1 MGEIGLAL
9 TFALIRV
16 GPGVAA
22 TPQQP
27 DLGVRAIGMGGAFTA
42 VASDA
47 TVVNWNPA
55 AVVSLQR
62 QELAL
67 SYADRF
73 GLGLKESYLSYVL
86 PIGESHAV
94 GIDWFN
100 RGFDD
105 DHSGL
110 GLESHANKISLAYA
124 YRNHIE
130 RLPRFIG
137 NASMGINAKFR
148 SQDADLDGITV
159 MDASGFGLDAGLLLP
174 LPYGVRLG
182 LAVQDI
188 GGTSLEHDG
197 GLSEEVFE
205 ARYRVGLAHKPIEG
219 LTVGADLDDHF
230 RVGAEYWIRG
240 QLALRAGLKTELDTP
255 ESFADATTA
264 TFGLGVNY
272 RFARFDYA
280 YERHPVLD
288 ATHYTSLSLSYNPRV
303 VAIKDATIRPNP
315 IFRSLY
321 RYYEESDF
329 CDVVISNS
337 APEPI
342 EATVSILLPKVMT
355 VPHLEKIVLPPQ
367 STEKYSFKI
376 TFDHDLFNAPEAY
389 YDNLVTPLLTV
400 TYTRNRAEQTVD
412 RLLERVYVAGK
423 GKLSWNIDG
432 MAAAFVTPGDLA
444 VSGMARGLVQRYDE
458 LLSSK
463 FNRSNIGKAVLLFD
477 AMGVYRISYQADQ
490 KTPFANVSDDKTI
503 FDTVQYPSE
512 LLYKPEGT
520 DTKLGDCD
528 DLTVLYASL
537 LENLN
542 IDTAFLEANDPGK
555 GHIYLMFDSGVPRDR
570 TEDHFTSA
578 AEYVE
583 WEGRIWIPVETTMSG
598 FTFADA
604 WRNGVSE
611 YKRLK
616 ASKLIKE
623 VNVWQWMQTYKPAV
637 LPAIAIELP
646 PAAAIDSLLSRDVVY
661 FDQHTDQIALGS
673 VTSLDTPD
681 GAYDAGVAYLR
692 ANHLEKAQ
700 DMFGRT
706 LAMNADHADALNAQG
721 VILTKRGQYE
731 EALELFRHS
740 LQLVDDNGVRI
751 NIALAYL
758 LQGERQSADRVFEEV
773 VALDETYGELFEFL
787 STVGDSQGAYDIGV
801 SYLRQARLDQAEEQ
815 FDQALKADPRFA
827 DARNAKGIVLC
838 RRGRY
843 AEALQL
849 FSEASDLEPDQTGY
863 RLNIALAHFLMG
875 NHQMAD
881 VAYRQVL
888 SQDDSYAGRFEFLS
902 ATGSAGENYGIA
914 ADLMQQ
920 GEWDK
925 ALERLDRALSA
936 DASMGDAYNSKGVIL
951 AKQKDYDGA
960 YEMFEQAEQLMPDN
974 PGVRLNMAIIRYLQ
988 GRRHEAALIY
998 QQAVRMDSRYEGF
1011 LGFLTDE

>member
-1 MGEIGLAL
+1 VEIGLAL
-9 TFALIRV
+9 MLTLTRV
-16 GPGVAA
+16 APGA
-22 TPQQP
+22 TDNAQQP

-73 GLGLKESYLSYVL
+73 KLGLKESYLSYVL

-94 GIDWFN
+94 GFDWFN

-105 DHSGL
+105 DQGGL
-110 GLESHANKISLAYA
+110 GLESRANKISLAYA
-124 YRNHIE
+124 YRNNID
-130 RLPRFIG
+130 RLRPYIG
-137 NASMGINAKFR
+137 NASVGISGKFR

-174 LPYGVRLG
+174 LPFGLRLG

-188 GGTSLEHDG
+188 GGTALEHDS

-205 ARYRVGLAHKPIEG
+205 AHYRIGLAHKPLEG

-230 RVGAEYWIRG
+230 RLGAEYWIRG
-240 QLALRAGLKTELDTP
+240 QLALRAGFKSELDTP

-303 VAIKDATIRPNP
+303 VTIKDATIRPNP
-315 IFRSLY
+315 VFRSLY
-321 RYYEESDF
+321 RHYEESDF
-329 CDVVISNS
+329 FDVVISNS

-342 EATVSILLPKVMT
+342 EATVEILLPKVMS
-355 VPHLEKIVLPPQ
+355 VPHLEKVVLPPQ
-367 STEKYSFKI
+367 STEKYAFKI
-376 TFDHDLFNAPEAY
+376 TFDHDLFNEPEAY
-389 YDNLVTPLLTV
+389 YDNFVTPLLTV
-400 TYTRNRAEQTVD
+400 TYTRNRAEQTVE
-412 RLLERVYVAGK
+412 RQLERVYIAGK
-423 GKLSWNIDG
+423 GKLSWNKKG
-432 MAAAFVTPGDLA
+432 MAAAFVTPSDLA

-458 LLSSK
+458 LLSGK

-520 DTKLGDCD
+520 TTKLGDCD

-537 LENLN
+537 LENLS

-570 TEDHFTSA
+570 AEDHFVST

-583 WEGRIWIPVETTMSG
+583 WEGRIWIPVETTMFG

-604 WRNGVSE
+604 WRIGVSE

-616 ASKLIKE
+616 PKELIDE
-623 VNVWQWMQTYKPAV
+623 VYVQQWLQIYKPAV
-637 LPAIAIELP
+637 LPAIAVDLP
-646 PAAAIDSLLSRDVVY
+646 SVAALDSLLSRDVEY
-661 FDQHTDQIALGS
+661 FDQHTDRIALGS

-700 DMFGRT
+700 RMFSRT
-706 LAMNADHADALNAQG
+706 LAMDGDHADALNAQG
-721 VILTKRGQYE
+721 VILTKRGRYE

-740 LQLVDDNGVRI
+740 LQLDDDNGVRI

-801 SYLRQARLDQAEEQ
+801 SYLRQVRLDQAEEQ

-827 DARNAKGIVLC
+827 DARNAKGIVLS

-843 AEALQL
+843 AEALQN
-849 FSEASDLEPDQTGY
+849 FSQAADLAPDQLGY
-863 RLNIALAHFLMG
+863 QLNIAVAHYLMG

-881 VAYRQVL
+881 VVYRQVV
-888 SQDDSYAGRFEFLS
+888 SRDDSYEGRFEFLA
-902 ATGSAGENYGIA
+902 ATGSADENYGIA
-914 ADLMQQ
+914 ADYMQQ

-925 ALERLDRALSA
+925 ALERLDQALSA
-936 DASMGDAYNSKGVIL
+936 DASMGDAYNSRGVVL
-951 AKQKDYDGA
+951 AKQKDYAGA
-960 YEMFEQAEQLMPDN
+960 YEMFEQAEGLMPDN
-974 PGVRLNMAIIRYLQ
+974 PGVRINMAIIRYLQ

-998 QQAVRMDSRYEGF
+998 QQAVRLNSRYEGF
-1011 LGFLTDE
+1011 LDFLAGE

>member
-1 MGEIGLAL
+1 MGGIGLAL
-9 TFALIRV
+9 TFALIRA
-16 GPGVAA
+16 GAGVAA

-47 TVVNWNPA
+47 TVVSWNPA

-105 DHSGL
+105 DQGGL
-110 GLESHANKISLAYA
+110 GLESGANKISLAYA
-124 YRNHIE
+124 YRNDID
-130 RLPRFIG
+130 RLRPIIG
-137 NASMGINAKFR
+137 NASVGISAKFR
-148 SQDADLDGITV
+148 SQKADLDGITV
-159 MDASGFGLDAGLLLP
+159 MDASGLGLDAGLLLP
-174 LPYGVRLG
+174 LPFGARLG

-188 GGTSLEHDG
+188 GGTSLEHDS
-197 GLSEEVFE
+197 GLSENVFE

-240 QLALRAGLKTELDTP
+240 QLALRAGIKTERDSP
-255 ESFADATTA
+255 ESFADATTS

-272 RFARFDYA
+272 RFARIDYA

-288 ATHYTSLSLSYNPRV
+288 ATHYTALSLSYNPRV

-321 RYYEESDF
+321 RHYEESDF

-355 VPHLEKIVLPPQ
+355 VPHQENIVLPAQ
-367 STEKYSFKI
+367 STEKYAFKI
-376 TFDHDLFNAPEAY
+376 TFDHDLFNEPQAY

-423 GKLSWNIDG
+423 GKLSWNIPG
-432 MAAAFVTPGDLA
+432 MAAAFVTPDDLA

-512 LLYKPEGT
+512 LLHKPEGT
-520 DTKLGDCD
+520 ATKVGDCD

-537 LENLN
+537 LENLS

-555 GHIYLMFDSGVPRDR
+555 GHIYLMFDSGVPTDQA
-570 TEDHFTSA
+570 EDHFTA

-583 WEGRIWIPVETTMSG
+583 WEGRIWIPVETTMFG

-604 WRNGVSE
+604 WRSGVSE

-616 ASKLIKE
+616 ASKLIEE
-623 VNVWQWMQTYKPAV
+623 VNVWHWRQTYKPAV
-637 LPAIAIELP
+637 LSAIAIELP
-646 PAAAIDSLLSRDVVY
+646 PAAAIDNLLSRDVVY
-661 FDQHTDQIALGS
+661 FDQHTDQIALGN
-673 VTSLDTPD
+673 VTSLDTPT
-681 GAYDAGVAYLR
+681 GAYDAGAAYLR
-692 ANHLEKAQ
+692 ANHLEKAR
-700 DMFGRT
+700 DMFDLT
-706 LAMNADHADALNAQG
+706 LGMNADHAGALNAQG
-721 VILTKRGQYE
+721 VILVKRGQYE
-731 EALELFRHS
+731 EALEWFSRS

-758 LQGERQSADRVFEEV
+758 LQGERQSAGEVFEEV
-773 VALDETYGELFEFL
+773 LALDETYGELFDFL

-801 SYLRQARLDQAEEQ
+801 GYLRQKRLDQAEEQ

-827 DARNAKGIVLC
+827 DARNARGVVLC

-849 FSEASDLEPDQTGY
+849 FSGASDLEPDQTGY

-902 ATGSAGENYGIA
+902 ATGSAGEKPA
-914 ADLMQQ
+914 RDEQST
-920 GEWDK
+920 GE
-925 ALERLDRALSA
+925 
-936 DASMGDAYNSKGVIL
+936 
-951 AKQKDYDGA
+951 
-960 YEMFEQAEQLMPDN
+960 
-974 PGVRLNMAIIRYLQ
+974 
-988 GRRHEAALIY
+988 
-998 QQAVRMDSRYEGF
+998 
-1011 LGFLTDE
+1011 